1 MQRLS
6 GKGFRRK
13 ARPGELVLS
22 DPYRDRSFPA
32 GGSRGRRCDMAKNGD
47 CIKKSNRERL
57 RLRGPPPYGANR
69 SFHP

>member
-22 DPYRDRSFPA
+22 DPYRDRAFLA

-47 CIKKSNRERL
+47 CIEKSNRERL

-69 SFHP
+69 SLYP

>member
-13 ARPGELVLS
+13 ARPGKLVLS
-22 DPYRDRSFPA
+22 APYRDRSFPA
-32 GGSRGRRCDMAKNGD
+32 GSSRGRRCDMAENGD
-47 CIKKSNRERL
+47 RIKKSNRERL
-57 RLRGPPPYGANR
+57 RLRGTPAYGANR